1 MKANNLLEEIKT
13 NIKDYNIDYLKN
25 KVTDDRYKDHLTKSL
40 AKYNSEAYDE
50 IFQLEISEDF
60 EISDKAIKNI
70 KEDIDYYFSRYNPH
84 DEENQNLTRNLCLYF
99 ALISKKP
106 LHPFGLNPKKDDVYK
121 YNDNYF
127 CKGKSKYIK
136 EHKSLCRYCICKK
149 APFEH
154 LFL

>member
-1 MKANNLLEEIKT
+1 MKANNLLEKIKT

-25 KVTDDRYKDHLTKSL
+25 KVTDDRYKDPLTKSL

-50 IFQLEISEDF
+50 IFKLEINEDF
-60 EISDKAIKNI
+60 EISDKLIKNI

-84 DEENQNLTRNLCLYF
+84 DEENQNLTRNLSLYF